1 VLSRQN
7 GKATIIANNWDRFG
21 GRALDILNGYVLSL
35 KLDCNFVFYWPEDD
49 RFPEMEEQI
58 NFFSQIFIDQHRIKS
73 CPPTEEMHSV
83 EFNLFDF
90 AQAQRIVNG
99 SEKNEFIKN
108 IDFMALPKFTDE
120 DQSHAQKIYSEK
132 ARLVIS
138 PSHIKLWE
146 RQKELYSD
154 FDAIH
159 GRYGDL
165 INGSF
170 SQYVDTGKYVDTFSL
185 KVLAEKL
192 IMKNREVVILTDTPE
207 ISNALEKV
215 FRVKL
220 QPSEI
225 SASGGEKLSYF
236 ELQTI
241 ELFILASSKTIYA
254 SSSSAFS
261 ILASRL
267 GNVPIRTIRGETA
280 DVLASRPWE
289 FRRSRLYSKLD
300 KKIRGEVRS
309 RDLLSILQYYWKSL
323 DFKAVKSLI
332 DDAYR
337 ADGDYV
343 LSLCLSAIIAKIDL
357 NSIKAEA
364 LIERAEVLARSRSN
378 IHDDPLM
385 LTLLVRYFL
394 LKHES
399 SHGADEVK
407 REMSE
412 LNPYQFS
419 KHHAL
424 MFVIKSDNLVTENPR
439 LNGVMTEIH
448 THWNEVAMSDETEL
462 VFALLTLLEKNNH

>member
-21 GRALDILNGYVLSL
+21 GRALDILNGYVLSI
-35 KLDCNFVFYWPEDD
+35 KLDCNFVFYWPEDH
-49 RFPEMEEQI
+49 RFPELEEQI

-83 EFNLFDF
+83 DFNLFDLG
-90 AQAQRIVNG
+90 QAQRMVNE
-99 SEKNEFIKN
+99 SENLRFIKN
-108 IDFMALPKFTDE
+108 IDFMTLPQFKDE
-120 DQSHAQKIYSEK
+120 DLSHAQKIYSEK
-132 ARLVIS
+132 AKLVIS
-138 PSHIKLWE
+138 PSHLNLWE
-146 RQKELYSD
+146 EQKELYSD

-165 INGSF
+165 VNGSF

-192 IMKNREVVILTDTPE
+192 LMKNREVVILTDTPE

-215 FRVKL
+215 FRVEL
-220 QPSEI
+220 QPSGI
-225 SASGGEKLSYF
+225 SAFGGEKLSYF

-267 GNVPIRTIRGETA
+267 GNIQIRTIRGETA

-309 RDLLSILQYYWKSL
+309 RDLLSILQYYWKGL
-323 DFKAVKSLI
+323 DFKAVRNLI
-332 DDAYR
+332 HDAHR
-337 ADGDYV
+337 ADTDYV

-357 NSIKAEA
+357 NSIKAKA
-364 LIERAEVLARSRSN
+364 LIERAEVLARSRIN
-378 IHDDPLM
+378 IHHDPLM
-385 LTLLVRYFL
+385 LTLLVKYFL

-399 SHGADEVK
+399 SHAADEAK
-407 REMSE
+407 GEMSE

-424 MFVIKSDNLVTENPR
+424 MFVTKSEDLVSKNPR
-439 LNGVMTEIH
+439 LIEVMTEIDMA
-448 THWNEVAMSDETEL
+448 WNEVAMSSETEL
-462 VFALLTLLEKNNH
+462 VFALLTLLEQQI